1 MTWVAAAMASAAAT
15 TAVIKYID
23 AEKQSGKEDT
33 KKQHLEDN
41 MKRIE
46 AARQKIPYIGR
57 HYKDL
62 SNTMSN
68 KFANLGVATGAA
80 EMQAEEADI
89 ALANMADVMQA
100 TGQDAG
106 GATALAQMALKS
118 KQQISANIQQQ
129 ETANQK
135 ARAQGEQNLQA
146 ARMGEKA
153 RIQGAQAGAEQW
165 RFGQQENREMQQLNR
180 QQALIDQARAD
191 EFALKQQKY
200 DAMSDVSQ
208 SGMQFGMAMGGA
220 DWGATGST

>member
-1 MTWVAAAMASAAAT
+1 MTWMAAAAASAAAT

-80 EMQAEEADI
+80 EFQAE
-89 ALANMADVMQA
+89 
-100 TGQDAG
+100 
-106 GATALAQMALKS
+106 
-118 KQQISANIQQQ
+118 
-129 ETANQK
+129 
-135 ARAQGEQNLQA
+135 
-146 ARMGEKA
+146 
-153 RIQGAQAGAEQW
+153 QGAQQRANIMSQLRGA
-165 RFGQQENREMQQLNR
+165 
-180 QQALIDQARAD
+180 AL
-191 EFALKQQKY
+191 
-200 DAMSDVSQ
+200 V
-208 SGMQFGMAMGGA
+208 
-220 DWGATGST
+220 